1 MTKGDKIYCYTC
13 GKISYDTAPPPS
25 FVNPNTKPSGSRQ
38 DSRFNPHWN
47 YRCGHCHGF
56 KTINASQ
63 FLEEDKEIITIKL
76 LTSNNRETLKARGRE
91 LKELGILKNFRV
103 RETKKNTFTLYEVRR
118 VKREILRA
126 LEIVTKKKTLN
137 SMKNII

>member
-13 GKISYDTAPPPS
+13 GKISYDTTPPPS

-38 DSRFNPHWN
+38 DSRYNPHWN

-56 KTINASQ
+56 KTINATQ

-103 RETKKNTFTLYEVRR
+103 RDIGKNKFTLYEVRR
-118 VKREILRA
+118 VKKEIFKA
-126 LEIVTKKKTLN
+126 F
-137 SMKNII
+137 KNCDRKESFK